1 MSGTTTD
8 DDDDNDGGGGIV
20 IAAKWPDVK
29 SAFVVQRAAP
39 SGSSRLKTAAT
50 VGNTAG
56 SVGLTIASSVTGH
69 SSLAVAGAIA
79 AGAAVSAT
87 GIGLVVAGAALTLA
101 SMATNASAMYSTSK
115 HVIALKKIAGNPGKF
130 RACKCVNHSLVS
142 PDMSH
147 DHGWIGKIV
156 LPYIISQKTEKAVKK
171 GIGTAGGGL
180 LTNVYRLGRYA
191 FKKDRGKKRAYY
203 AQVLTR
209 HLITH
214 DCALAG
220 AIVAELFGDVEEM
233 LRLRMFDSDTSSPII
248 ATKMKSV

>member
-1 MSGTTTD
+1 MSGTTTHD
-8 DDDDNDGGGGIV
+8 DDGE
-20 IAAKWPDVK
+20 IAIKANWSNVQ

-39 SGSSRLKTAAT
+39 GSNPFKTVAT

-101 SMATNASAMYSTSK
+101 SMATNASAMYSTTK
-115 HVIALKKIAGNPGKF
+115 HVIALKKIVANPGRF
-130 RACKCVNHSLVS
+130 SACKCMNAGLVS

-147 DHGWIGKIV
+147 DHGWIRKIV

-171 GIGTAGGGL
+171 GVGTAGGGL
-180 LTNVYRLGRYA
+180 LTSAYRLGRYA
-191 FKKDRGKKRAYY
+191 FKTDRGKKRNFY

-220 AIVAELFGDVEEM
+220 AIVAELFDVDEM
-233 LRLRMFDSDTSSPII
+233 LRLRMFDSNTSSPVI